1 MTSTRPPAAEEDPGP
16 RPQHPSRRDL
26 LLGGAAVVG
35 GLASIETASSAP
47 AHSSPANSKWDKE
60 YTFGHSQ
67 LFMDQY
73 HQGILGIL
81 GKIAGETELVGELTS
96 RAASVVRAGHDVWT
110 SMNDGHM
117 PHWEQRADRLGSPG
131 IMKDQKDLKLL
142 KPGDMLFTNHCNKQV
157 LATRERGVY
166 VVAVTISYIDNEFR
180 PAGFTDESHSNPDG
194 LKLKDVSHVILH
206 SHTPYTQGLVRAP
219 EIPEFRLCPSSQTGV
234 GALHWMLNAELANK
248 LAHPKARPVE
258 KSVEYLETLVDRIKQ
273 IATHRDAIRETAVAM
288 TRRIRRGGRW
298 FVKAKAHEGLSSE
311 MTHVASGPMIVN
323 SGDWSTKPR
332 ENVLLVS
339 TITPQHPDEVKAART
354 ARSEGAL
361 VIGIGPRSLDG
372 KTPRNG
378 LFSHCKVTFDN
389 FSPESRGVIR
399 IRGRQQPICPTT
411 GLTTN
416 VIQQM
421 LCAQWVD
428 EMVRRGSVPYF
439 YQGGYQQGGS
449 EYNAAMKIHFERQG
463 F

>member
-1 MTSTRPPAAEEDPGP
+1 MTSTRPPAAQDDPGP

-35 GLASIETASSAP
+35 GLASLETASSAP
-47 AHSSPANSKWDKE
+47 APSSPANSKWDRE

-96 RAASVVRAGHDVWT
+96 RAASVVRAGRDVWT

-273 IATHRDAIRETAVAM
+273 IATHRDAIRETHA
-288 TRRIRRGGRW
+288 G
-298 FVKAKAHEGLSSE
+298 
-311 MTHVASGPMIVN
+311 
-323 SGDWSTKPR
+323 
-332 ENVLLVS
+332 VL
-339 TITPQHPDEVKAART
+339 
-354 ARSEGAL
+354 RS
-361 VIGIGPRSLDG
+361 P
-372 KTPRNG
+372 
-378 LFSHCKVTFDN
+378 H
-389 FSPESRGVIR
+389 
-399 IRGRQQPICPTT
+399 
-411 GLTTN
+411 
-416 VIQQM
+416 
-421 LCAQWVD
+421 
-428 EMVRRGSVPYF
+428 
-439 YQGGYQQGGS
+439 
-449 EYNAAMKIHFERQG
+449 
-463 F
+463 